1 MFLSFSSFIYKIGWY
16 NVGMDDDYEMDS
28 GIDSEMDEFDDESE
42 DLGDF
47 DDVDSSD
54 SSDDGRD
61 LNELEELGVMD
72 GQQDA
77 ISGSFY
83 TGFGMSVEDSD
94 SLSDEERDAYET
106 GYHTGFGAGGGW
118 G

>member
-1 MFLSFSSFIYKIGWY
+1 MNDYD
-16 NVGMDDDYEMDS
+16 MDEIDD
-28 GIDSEMDEFDDESE
+28 EMDEDYEDDFDDEME
-42 DLGDF
+42 D
-47 DDVDSSD
+47 
-54 SSDDGRD
+54 DDGGTQNLSR
-61 LNELEELGVMD
+61 LEELGLMD

-83 TGFGMSVEDSD
+83 TGYGLSVDDFEN
-94 SLSDEERDAYET
+94 LSDEERDAYEM

>member
-1 MFLSFSSFIYKIGWY
+1 
-16 NVGMDDDYEMDS
+16 MDDDYD
-28 GIDSEMDEFDDESE
+28 MDEFDDEMDEES
-42 DLGDF
+42 GDF
-47 DDVDSSD
+47 DGF
-54 SSDDGRD
+54 DDDLDDPDDASGRD
-61 LNELEELGVMD
+61 LTELEELGVMD

-83 TGFGMSVEDSD
+83 TGFGMSVDDLD
-94 SLSDEERDAYET
+94 SLSDEERDAYEM

>member
-1 MFLSFSSFIYKIGWY
+1 
-16 NVGMDDDYEMDS
+16 MDDYDMDE
-28 GIDSEMDEFDDESE
+28 IDDEMDEDYEDDFDDEME
-42 DLGDF
+42 D
-47 DDVDSSD
+47 
-54 SSDDGRD
+54 DDGDTQNLSR
-61 LNELEELGVMD
+61 LEELGLMD

-83 TGFGMSVEDSD
+83 TGYGLSVDDFEN
-94 SLSDEERDAYET
+94 LSDEERDAYEM

>member
-1 MFLSFSSFIYKIGWY
+1 
-16 NVGMDDDYEMDS
+16 MDEIDD
-28 GIDSEMDEFDDESE
+28 EMDEDYEDDFNDEME
-42 DLGDF
+42 D
-47 DDVDSSD
+47 
-54 SSDDGRD
+54 DDGDTQNLSR
-61 LNELEELGVMD
+61 LEELGLMD

-83 TGFGMSVEDSD
+83 TGYGLSVDDFEN
-94 SLSDEERDAYET
+94 LSDEERDAYEM

>member
-1 MFLSFSSFIYKIGWY
+1 
-16 NVGMDDDYEMDS
+16 MDEIDD
-28 GIDSEMDEFDDESE
+28 EMDEDYEDDFDDEME
-42 DLGDF
+42 D
-47 DDVDSSD
+47 
-54 SSDDGRD
+54 DDGDTQNLSR
-61 LNELEELGVMD
+61 LEELGLID

-83 TGFGMSVEDSD
+83 TGYGLSVDDFEN
-94 SLSDEERDAYET
+94 LSDEERDAYEM

>member
-1 MFLSFSSFIYKIGWY
+1 
-16 NVGMDDDYEMDS
+16 MDDDYNLD
-28 GIDSEMDEFDDESE
+28 
-42 DLGDF
+42 
-47 DDVDSSD
+47 
-54 SSDDGRD
+54 
-61 LNELEELGVMD
+61 ELEELGVMD

-83 TGFGMSVEDSD
+83 TGFGVSVEDLD
-94 SLSDEERDAYET
+94 SLSDEERDAYEM

>member
-1 MFLSFSSFIYKIGWY
+1 
-16 NVGMDDDYEMDS
+16 MDDYDMDE
-28 GIDSEMDEFDDESE
+28 IDDEMDEDYEDDFNDEME
-42 DLGDF
+42 D
-47 DDVDSSD
+47 
-54 SSDDGRD
+54 DDGDTQNLSR
-61 LNELEELGVMD
+61 LEELGLMD

-83 TGFGMSVEDSD
+83 TGYGLSVDDFEN
-94 SLSDEERDAYET
+94 LSDEERDAYEM